1 MKNKKIKASIWQH
14 ASVVMLMV
22 YLTSTLLANIS
33 LIISLVS
40 EYSED
45 SFLCT
50 LGEFIISVCY
60 VFRICLTDCI
70 FLMPA
75 SDPQLDNSRLI
86 TVIVTLVVVIL
97 LMYLA
102 TLIYKP
108 FAKPVIILFVVL
120 VFVDFIASIIFMVYP
135 MWLALSLRA
144 VLIILL
150 LLSLGSLKTTKTN

>member
-22 YLTSTLLANIS
+22 YLASTFLMNLGM
-33 LIISLVS
+33 LIGQCFQNGEV
-40 EYSED
+40 
-45 SFLCT
+45 FLSK
-50 LGEFIISVCY
+50 LDGFVFNVCY

-97 LMYLA
+97 LVYLA

-108 FAKPVIILFVVL
+108 FAKPVILLFVAL

-135 MWLALSLRA
+135 MWVALSLRA
-144 VLIILL
+144 VLIMLL
-150 LLSLGSLKTTKTN
+150 LLALGSLKTTKTD